1 MNKTEVYVWL
11 KNSQRRQVLIKKF
24 KQPMTVSQLANQA
37 KLQREACTFL
47 LWQLSVYCLV
57 KCLNKEARAC
67 RLYWLTDSGKDCQ
80 RRLLREEHCSV
91 NMFDLPKVDWK
102 LYGWVCYKHRSTILR
117 TMVIPMQPAEIKRR
131 ALAQNPLL
139 RMNVNNVIDVL
150 QEFMSNGIVRAIPF
164 TKQKRR
170 IYELTEVG
178 KAFQELLNRS
188 EVMA

>member
-1 MNKTEVYVWL
+1 MNKTDVYKWL
-11 KNSQRRQVLIKKF
+11 KNSHRRMLLIKKI
-24 KQPMTVSQLANQA
+24 KQPMTVSQLANHA

-80 RRLLREEHCSV
+80 RRLLREER
-91 NMFDLPKVDWK
+91 LPAYVYDFPRMDWK
-102 LYGWVCYKHRSTILR
+102 LYGWACYRHRSTILK
-117 TMVIPMQPAEIKRR
+117 TMVMPMQPAEIKRR
-131 ALAQNPLL
+131 ALAQNPQL

-150 QEFMSNGIVRAIPF
+150 QEFLSNGIVRAIPL

-170 IYELTEVG
+170 IYELTDVG
-178 KAFQELLNRS
+178 RAFQNLLNRA
-188 EVMA
+188 EVME

>member
-1 MNKTEVYVWL
+1 MNKSDVFEWM
-11 KNSQRRQVLIKKF
+11 KNSQRRQLLLKKI
-24 KQPMTVSQLANQA
+24 KQPMTVSQLANQT

-80 RRLLREEHCSV
+80 RRLLREEC
-91 NMFDLPKVDWK
+91 LPAIEYNFPRVDWK
-102 LYGWVCYKHRSTILR
+102 LYGWVCYRHRSTVLK
-117 TMVIPMQPAEIKRR
+117 TMVMPMQPAEIKRR

-139 RMNVNNVIDVL
+139 RMNVNNVLDVL
-150 QEFMSNGIVRAIPF
+150 RDFLSNGLVRVLSF
-164 TKQKRR
+164 SKQKRR

-178 KAFQELLNRS
+178 KAFQELLNRA